1 MKAMDGNLKKWEL
14 AEAVFVSVS
23 GTLLHFV
30 YEWSGNNRVVGIFA
44 PVNESVFEHLKL
56 VFFPVLLFTLLQYVL
71 CQEIRSCLLW
81 IKWKTVLGSMAFI
94 VIFFYC
100 YTGILQKDV
109 PWLDIG
115 SFYVAVLLNSLWAY
129 KALKCG
135 CGENKDRQSVPAV
148 CMWAVLAVMMIL
160 GTLYP
165 PVKALPGLFLSPV

>member
-1 MKAMDGNLKKWEL
+1 MKAMDGNLRKWEL

-71 CQEIRSCLLW
+71 CQAIRSCLLW

-94 VIFFYC
+94 VTFFYC

-129 KALKCG
+129 RALKDG
-135 CGENKDRQSVPAV
+135 CRENKDRQYVPAV
-148 CMWAVLAVMMIL
+148 CLWAVLVVLMLL
-160 GTLYP
+160 GTSYP